1 MPDPVLGPRK
11 RDYEGYLCSL
21 LLPSPARASA
31 VALRAFNVELAQVKD
46 SVSEKTIGQMRL
58 QFWKDAVAGMYGG
71 GGPPPQPVA
80 VELWKAIK
88 RHKLTKRWLMK
99 IIEEREKNLD
109 DKAYRNIQELESYSE
124 NTQSSLLY
132 LTLEV
137 LGVKDVHADHAA
149 SHIGKAQGI
158 VTCLRA
164 TPYHSHRR
172 RPLLPMD
179 ICALHGASQE
189 DFVRKK
195 RDKSVRDVIFDVAS
209 QAHLHLSHARSF
221 RQSVPAR
228 AFPAF
233 LQTGSVGAPGL
244 PLAVASPVSRAG
256 ASVFAADCIP
266 GSHCLRLGL
275 LCSLI
280 TWHVH
285 FTASFLGPYPAVL
298 RTLSCLALRSGITPD
313 SWAAPG
319 LLLTPGICAHLCSC
333 LLLLEGLRVALE
345 DYLKKIQKVDFDVFH
360 PLLQQRSTLLPL
372 LLYLQSW
379 RKKY

>member
-1 MPDPVLGPRK
+1 
-11 RDYEGYLCSL
+11 
-21 LLPSPARASA
+21 
-31 VALRAFNVELAQVKD
+31 
-46 SVSEKTIGQMRL
+46 MRL

-209 QAHLHLSHARSF
+209 QAHLHLSH
-221 RQSVPAR
+221 
-228 AFPAF
+228 
-233 LQTGSVGAPGL
+233 
-244 PLAVASPVSRAG
+244 
-256 ASVFAADCIP
+256 
-266 GSHCLRLGL
+266 
-275 LCSLI
+275 
-280 TWHVH
+280 
-285 FTASFLGPYPAVL
+285 
-298 RTLSCLALRSGITPD
+298 
-313 SWAAPG
+313 
-319 LLLTPGICAHLCSC
+319 
-333 LLLLEGLRVALE
+333 VALE